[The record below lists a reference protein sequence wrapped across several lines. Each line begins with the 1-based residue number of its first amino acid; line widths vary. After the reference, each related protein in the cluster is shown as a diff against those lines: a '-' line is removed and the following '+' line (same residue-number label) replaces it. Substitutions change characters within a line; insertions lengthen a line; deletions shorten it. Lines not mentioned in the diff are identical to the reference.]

1 MSCLSNSFYLLPGQ
15 GSDVLMDSS
24 EIKLVDTKK
33 VNEFIADIDLFVAEI
48 ARLLETI
55 QTQTRILGASYLD
68 EHYAVLNKNIQA
80 ALKNLQT
87 FLEQQKRI
95 TPEMR
100 RKLED
105 ISAYQRMGDQL

>member
-1 MSCLSNSFYLLPGQ
+1 
-15 GSDVLMDSS
+15 
-24 EIKLVDTKK
+24 
-33 VNEFIADIDLFVAEI
+33 
-48 ARLLETI
+48 
-55 QTQTRILGASYLD
+55 
-68 EHYAVLNKNIQA
+68 VLNKNIQA